1 MKTAITL
8 SLVFAAIAAIAQTSE
23 LPKKEF
29 VIDLSENIIYLKPGE
44 RKQITVSILRS
55 KYYAK
60 ENATLGFSTALPK
73 EITAHYEPSEG
84 KIEKSV
90 IIIAASSVAAVGTY
104 QIVLNGTLNHVT
116 KGSILKIF
124 VSNENVASKE

>member
-8 SLVFAAIAAIAQTSE
+8 SFVFAAIAALAQTPE

-29 VIDLSENIIYLKPGE
+29 AINLSENNLYLKPGE
-44 RKQITVSILRS
+44 SKQITVSILRS

-60 ENATLGFSTALPK
+60 EKATLGFSTALPK
-73 EITAHYEPSEG
+73 EITAQYEPSEG
-84 KIEKSV
+84 KIETSV
-90 IIIAASSVAAVGTY
+90 ITIAATSVAAVGTY
-104 QIVLNGTLNHVT
+104 QIVFNGTLNHVT